1 MYLSRYFEKNLA
13 KSAQRCYNV
22 REVIKMNEI
31 SKEIFEKYQVR
42 KTRAQKTEFINY
54 MKEKFPGLTVEEGG
68 FGKNRNIVIGDV
80 KSAKTVF
87 AAHYDT
93 CAVLPV
99 PNFIT
104 PKNFLIYLMYAI
116 LLAVPFLALI
126 VLTEVALICLSVD
139 FFVAYYVSLLVG
151 FGAMIYVFMLGKPN
165 KHTANDNTSGVLLL
179 CELMASLTDE
189 QRAKCAFVF
198 FDNEENGLLGSAF
211 FASLHKE
218 EMREKLLVNLDC
230 VGEGNNMM
238 FVTSKKALPY
248 LESLRASFPGTEAY
262 NVLWETNSSAFYP
275 SDQVNF
281 KTTLAVAAL
290 KKKPIIGY
298 YMDRIH
304 TSKDTVCEEEN
315 LRFLCEGFAKFI
327 G

>member
-1 MYLSRYFEKNLA
+1 M
-13 KSAQRCYNV
+13 QD
-22 REVIKMNEI
+22 I
-31 SKEIFEKYQVR
+31 SKEIFENYQVR
-42 KTRAQKTEFINY
+42 KTRAQKTEFIEY
-54 MKEKFPGLTVEEGG
+54 IKQKYPEARVEEGG

-80 KSAKTVF
+80 SSAKAVF

-104 PKNFLIYLMYAI
+104 PKNFLIYLIYGI

-126 VLTEVALICLSVD
+126 AFTELALIYLSVD
-139 FFVAYYVSLLVG
+139 FFIAYYISLLVG

-179 CELMASLTDE
+179 CELMASLPE
-189 QRAKCAFVF
+189 EEKAKCAFVF

-218 EMREKLLVNLDC
+218 VMREKLLVNLDC

-238 FVTSKKALPY
+238 FVTSKKARPY
-248 LESLRASFPGTEAY
+248 LESLKEAFPATEAY
-262 NVLWETNSSAFYP
+262 NVMWETNGSAFYP
-275 SDQVNF
+275 SDQMNF
-281 KTTLAVAAL
+281 KTTLAVASL
-290 KKKPIIGY
+290 KKKPVIGY
-298 YMDRIH
+298 YMDKIH
-304 TSKDTVCEEEN
+304 TSKDTTCEEEN
-315 LRFLCEGFAKFI
+315 LRFLCEGFARFTKKI
-327 G
+327 